1 MAGSKNDNRQLL
13 SRLLLGFVVLVL
25 AGGMLLYL
33 VPQGPGSITG
43 EASSD
48 VVAKVGDLNVTV
60 ADVSQKLAQ
69 IQQRGQIPK
78 QLEGYYSQQI
88 LKELIFQKELEYEA
102 KRLNIT
108 VSDQERAAR
117 IRQFIPTAFNGDTF
131 VGMDRYAQE
140 VQQRTQL
147 TVPVFEDLVRQAL
160 VEEKFRKYI
169 TDGISVGP
177 AELQQEFVNRNQK
190 VKLDYALIKP
200 EDLEGKINPS
210 DSDISTAY
218 EKNKAAYNIPEKRVV
233 RYALVDINQI
243 RQSVQV
249 SDDALKVEY
258 QRNIQSYGVPN
269 RVHAEHIL
277 LMTVSK
283 TDAEVAEIKNKA
295 EDILK
300 QAKKGAKF
308 EDLANKYSEDPGS
321 KTKGGDLGW
330 IVQGQTVPEFEKAA
344 FSLDKGTISD
354 LVKTQYGFHI
364 IKVLDKEPAHTKPFE
379 EVRDTL
385 RGPFA
390 LNEADRQAS
399 DIADKIA
406 TTLRQSDK
414 ISIDDLAKQYH
425 LNVSD
430 TRLVSS
436 TDPLLELGNSTEVKE
451 AIFRLKQ
458 GELSQPIH
466 MDRGYVVLSL
476 KQDLPAHSGTLE
488 EVRDRV
494 ITELKQQKA
503 AEQTRAKAED
513 LSKRAKSG
521 EKFDAAAK
529 ALGLDPKTSDAITRD
544 GSIPSV
550 GSGKS
555 LSAAFVMK
563 VGDVSDAQS
572 LGLNWLVYRLA
583 EKQEPVQADFDKQKK
598 SLADSV
604 LQTKRG
610 IAFEAFRVSLDNR
623 LKSEGKLTVMTDKM
637 KTFGGGQGNPFG
649 PLGANF

>member
-1 MAGSKNDNRQLL
+1 MAGSKNDKRQLM
-13 SRLLLGFVVLVL
+13 SRLLLGLVVLVL

-43 EASSD
+43 EGSSD
-48 VVAKVGDLNVTV
+48 VVAKVGDLHVTV
-60 ADVSQKLAQ
+60 ADVSQQLAQ
-69 IQQRGQIPK
+69 IEQRSQVPK
-78 QLEGYYSQQI
+78 QLEGYYAQQI
-88 LKELIFQKELEYEA
+88 LKQLIFQKELEYEA

-117 IRQFIPTAFNGDTF
+117 IRQFIPTAYNGDTF

-147 TVPVFEDLVRQAL
+147 SVPVFEELVRQAL
-160 VEEKFRKYI
+160 VEEKFRKYV
-169 TDGISVGP
+169 TDGISAGP
-177 AELQQEFVNRNQK
+177 AELQQEFLYRNEK

-200 EDLEGKINPS
+200 EDLEARINPS
-210 DSDISTAY
+210 DSDVKAAY
-218 EKNKAAYNIPEKRVV
+218 EKNKSAYNIPEKRVV

-243 RQSVQV
+243 RQNVQV

-258 QRNIQSYGVPN
+258 QKNIQSYAVPN

-277 LMTVSK
+277 LMTVGK
-283 TDAEVAEIKNKA
+283 TDAEVAEIRTKA

-300 QAKKGAKF
+300 QVKKGAKF
-308 EDLANKYSEDPGS
+308 EDLATKYSEDPGS

-330 IVQGQTVPEFEKAA
+330 LVQGQTVPEFEKAA
-344 FSLDKGTISD
+344 FSLDKGAISN

-379 EVRDTL
+379 EVRDSI

-390 LNEADRQAS
+390 GNEADRQAS
-399 DIADKIA
+399 DLADKLA
-406 TTLRQSDK
+406 ATLRQSNK

-425 LNVSD
+425 LAVSD
-430 TRLVSS
+430 TRPVTS
-436 TDPLLELGNSTEVKE
+436 TDPLLELGNSAEVKE
-451 AIFRLKQ
+451 EIFRMKQ
-458 GELSQPIH
+458 GELSPPIH

-476 KQDLPAHSGTLE
+476 KEVLAAHQGSLE
-488 EVRDRV
+488 EVRDRL

-503 AEQTRAKAED
+503 SEQARGKAED
-513 LSKRAKSG
+513 LAKRAKSG

-529 ALGLDPKTSDAITRD
+529 SLGLDPKTSDPIARD

-555 LSAAFVMK
+555 LSAAFLMK
-563 VGDVSDAQS
+563 VGDVSDPQN

-610 IAFEAFRVSLDNR
+610 MAFEAFRISLENR
-623 LKSEGKLTVMTDKM
+623 LKAEGKLTTMPDKL
-637 KTFGGGQGNPFG
+637 KTFGTLPDGNS
-649 PLGANF
+649 